1 MSKTTNIILSISI
14 FLFLNT
20 TLSLA
25 NGVVE
30 FKYIFSDQFFSGE
43 NPLGKEI
50 DPDLAKA
57 KEAVITACK
66 AWEAATGGSIKFIPA
81 NSPEEADIIFESRG
95 PAFPSRMRSC
105 VWMRTTSA
113 IYFPNTCRKHSVS
126 QYLTIAIQSVAFQNL
141 GIRLTRIRIT
151 EPEYFFIKKQR
162 RGFACWTKKRSRSMK
177 PKGM

>member
-1 MSKTTNIILSISI
+1 MASLNLNIFFQINFLAEKILWEKRSTLIWLKPKKRLSRPVKHGRLQPAEVSNLFRQTARKKRIS
-14 FLFLNT
+14 FLKD
-20 TLSLA
+20 
-25 NGVVE
+25 GR
-30 FKYIFSDQFFSGE
+30 
-43 NPLGKEI
+43 
-50 DPDLAKA
+50 
-57 KEAVITACK
+57 
-66 AWEAATGGSIKFIPA
+66 
-81 NSPEEADIIFESRG
+81 SRG